1 VNWEKMERINLKS
14 YKRPSL
20 KLKKVLKKNIVNTKF
35 VKAKESLL
43 SKDQL
48 RDAWSKNLFKALKK

>member
-1 VNWEKMERINLKS
+1 MERINLKS